1 MGSGFEFVT
10 KKDEWTPALK
20 KLSEGL
26 DAPALRRFWGDMGMK
41 LVLLIKVA
49 MDNQVGL
56 ERKQKYRKL
65 KIKWRYHGRKQLQA
79 SQRNLNRRIRGT
91 MTAGGQVTVASKT
104 RVGPETVAL
113 QDTRQLY
120 RSWSVLQRDAAGVT
134 VGNRTPA
141 EKLKAV
147 YNDDRGKWDWG
158 KEVSDKMLDHMTE
171 YADKLLGA
179 K

>member
-1 MGSGFEFVT
+1 MAKGFELVAT
-10 KKDEWTPALK
+10 KNEWTPALQ
-20 KLSEGL
+20 KLSKGL
-26 DAPALRRFWGDMGMK
+26 DNEQLRRFWGDMGMK
-41 LVLLIKVA
+41 LVMLIKVA
-49 MDNQVGL
+49 MDDQKGL
-56 ERKQKYRKL
+56 EHRKKYRKL
-65 KIKWRYHGRKQLQA
+65 NIEWRYHGRKQLQA
-79 SQRNLNRRIRGT
+79 STRNLKRRIRGT
-91 MTAGGQVTVASKT
+91 STAGDQVTVASKT

-120 RSWSVLQRDAAGVT
+120 RSWSVLHRDATGVT

-147 YNDDRGKWDWG
+147 YNDDRGQWAFG
-158 KEVSDKMLDHMTE
+158 REVSDKLLDHMAE